1 MIMTAM
7 KAGSLIVAKF
17 GGSSV
22 SDATQIMKV
31 CSIIKMDP
39 SRRIVVVSAPGKR
52 HSNDTK
58 VTDMLIACAE
68 AKLSGKTGESEL
80 KAIVLRYAD
89 IQREAGVGDAV
100 TRQIESD
107 LLARLSSDTSH
118 RGRFMDLMKAAGED
132 NSAKLVAEIFR
143 KNGVDA
149 HYVGPR
155 EAGLLMSNDFG
166 NATVLPESYERLAA
180 LRSAPGITIF
190 PGFFGVTLTGAVAT
204 FPRGGSDI
212 TGAILA
218 AAVKADLYE
227 NFTDVD
233 SVFAADPRIVPEAEA
248 IELLTYREMRELS
261 YAGFGVFHDEAII
274 PAVRAKIPICIKN
287 TNRPEAPGTR
297 IVPNRKYEGG
307 TVVGVASSD
316 GFCAVYVDKYMMN
329 REVGFGRR
337 LLQIMEEEGL
347 SYEHAPSGIDNISV
361 VFREKD
367 FTKEKEE
374 TVLARIRTELGSDN
388 IDLDRGLALVM
399 IVGEGMH
406 YTVGVAARATSALAN
421 AGVNLEMLNQGSSE
435 ISMMFG
441 VKAMDRK
448 KAVQSLYS
456 AFFNASSK

>member
-1 MIMTAM
+1 MTAK
-7 KAGSLIVAKF
+7 KADALKVAKF
-17 GGSSV
+17 GGTSV
-22 SDATQIMKV
+22 ADAAQIQRI
-31 CSIIKMDP
+31 CNIITMDP
-39 SRRIVVVSAPGKR
+39 DRRIVVVSAPGKR
-52 HSNDTK
+52 NASDTK

-68 AKLSGKTGESEL
+68 ARLSGKSAEAEM
-80 KAIVLRYAD
+80 KAVVQRFAE
-89 IQREAGVGDAV
+89 IQEAAGVDRSV
-100 TRQIESD
+100 IREIEKDLQIRLASD
-107 LLARLSSDTSH
+107 LSH
-118 RGRFMDLMKAAGED
+118 RGRFLDLMKAAGED
-132 NSAKLVAEIFR
+132 NSAKLVAAIFR

-149 HYVGPR
+149 HYVNPC
-155 EAGLLMSNDFG
+155 EAGLLMSEDYG
-166 NATVLPESYERLAA
+166 NAIVLPESYGKLAA
-180 LRSAPGITIF
+180 LRSAPGVTVF
-190 PGFFGVTLTGAVAT
+190 PGFFGITKSGAVAT

-233 SVFAADPRIVPEAEA
+233 SVFAADPRIVPGAA
-248 IELLTYREMRELS
+248 PIALLTYREMRELA

-274 PAVRAKIPICIKN
+274 PAVQAKIPICIKN

-297 IVPNRKYEGG
+297 IVPTRKYEGG
-307 TVVGVASSD
+307 AVVGVASAD

-337 LLQIMEEEGL
+337 LLQIMEDEGI

-367 FTKEKEE
+367 FTQEKEE
-374 TVLARIRTELGSDN
+374 RVLERIRNELSPDN

-406 YTVGVAARATSALAN
+406 YTVGVAARATTAMAS
-421 AGVNLEMLNQGSSE
+421 AGVNIEMQNQGSSE

-441 VKAMDRK
+441 IKAMDRK
-448 KAVQSLYS
+448 KAVQALYS
-456 AFFNASSK
+456 AFFNSSSK